1 MTQHQCRHSQCST
14 APERAPEQPVPCASE
29 PETAKPAQFSSRP
42 HCRYPLHPVKRGAA
56 TGHSEGS
63 LPSAVLRSSVQ
74 GSTQV
79 PNSTRPSG
87 ENIQVGGGGKDFE
100 PDTGGNTTKKGDEY
114 LKCPPGLCLV
124 RVLEDQHH
132 PYWVR

>member
-1 MTQHQCRHSQCST
+1 MQHST
-14 APERAPEQPVPCASE
+14 RARARAASTVCEGARDGQTGPVQFQ
-29 PETAKPAQFSSRP
+29 TALQVPP
-42 HCRYPLHPVKRGAA
+42 TPGEA

-79 PNSTRPSG
+79 PNSTKPSG
-87 ENIQVGGGGKDFE
+87 ENIQVGGIGKEFE

-114 LKCPPGLCLV
+114 PKCPPGLCLV